1 MLQDVPMEKTRV
13 RTQGCVFAVLE
24 LQHRLVQRIGGI
36 NSSRNRYPV
45 RREAYLVVTSL
56 TIFITF
62 P

>member
-1 MLQDVPMEKTRV
+1 MEKTRV

-36 NSSRNRYPV
+36 NSSRNRYSV